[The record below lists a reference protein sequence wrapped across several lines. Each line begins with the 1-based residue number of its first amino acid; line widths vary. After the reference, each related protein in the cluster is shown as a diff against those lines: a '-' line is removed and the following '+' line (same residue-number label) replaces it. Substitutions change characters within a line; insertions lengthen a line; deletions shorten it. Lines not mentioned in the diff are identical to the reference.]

1 MEDVEA
7 LKKEL
12 LKRDLKIRKLNGLIA
27 TDPLTGLFNRRG
39 FLELAKKLFDEVS
52 FTGEHPG
59 RRQHFVIDSFA
70 ILFFDIDNFKK
81 INDTYGHEV
90 GDKILKFV
98 TSMVA
103 SKVRSS
109 DFVGRWGGEEIVA
122 ALVGANEKDAH
133 LKAEEV
139 RQAVKS
145 RVRIPSHPE
154 LVVTVSAGVSSLEG
168 NVSLEDLIKRAD
180 RAMYQA
186 KQQGRDRVVRFSEL
200 K

>member
-1 MEDVEA
+1 MET

-12 LKRDLKIRKLNGLIA
+12 LKRDLEIRKLTDLVA

-39 FLELAKKLFDEVS
+39 FLELAKKLFNEAS
-52 FTGEHPG
+52 FAGKYPG
-59 RRQHFVIDSFA
+59 RRQHFVIGSFA

-81 INDTYGHEV
+81 INDAYGHEV
-90 GDKILKFV
+90 GDKLLKFV
-98 TSMVA
+98 ASVVA
-103 SKVRSS
+103 SKVRSA

-122 ALVGANEKDAH
+122 ALVGANERDAH
-133 LKAEEV
+133 LKAEEI

-154 LVVTVSAGVSSLEG
+154 LVVTVSAGVSSLEE
-168 NVSLEDLIKRAD
+168 NISLEELIKRAD

-186 KQQGRDRVVRFSEL
+186 KQQGRDRVVSFSEL
-200 K
+200 Q